1 MDVAV
6 VIAVLLGIGTLIFA
20 GLLTLA
26 ARRERRQAPNREP
39 LSTSLPPLRALHG
52 TRGVVVAGEI
62 YDSRFW
68 TAGPRFRR
76 RVGAIEGPH
85 AVLEPLDEDAARG
98 AQTLRLT
105 ADELLSSFCRV
116 EEAEETIVYG
126 VANVEPEKR
135 RA

>member
-1 MDVAV
+1 MDVAL

-20 GLLTLA
+20 GVLA
-26 ARRERRQAPNREP
+26 WTARRERREP
-39 LSTSLPPLRALHG
+39 RSTSLPPPLELHG
-52 TRGVVVAGEI
+52 ARGVVVAGEV

-105 ADELLSSFCRV
+105 ADELLSSFRRV

-126 VANVEPEKR
+126 VANVEPERR